1 MNPTCHPNRPT
12 EELVDRKR
20 LTPSEIQA
28 FRREMG
34 LTQSRMA
41 SELGCDLSTYRNYE
55 KGRTTPPGFLM
66 LALAQLKLR
75 MEEGDE

>member
-1 MNPTCHPNRPT
+1 MSNENRM
-12 EELVDRKR
+12 
-20 LTPSEIQA
+20 TPSEIQA
-28 FRREMG
+28 FRRDMG
-34 LTQSRMA
+34 LTQARMA

-75 MEEGDE
+75 MEKSQ